1 MNKTVLNKMFDNL
14 LHIGNKSNYWNP
26 KMKSYIYGSINGIHV
41 IDLTKTSEKLEEVKS
56 ELKELHESGKKI
68 LFVATKLQARDSIS
82 KLASDSG
89 HYYVAEKWVP
99 GLLTNFKTIKKRI
112 STYIK
117 LSKDLENGAFD
128 MLTKKEKAAK
138 MLEHEKLE
146 KAYAW
151 VKDMKKLPD
160 VVFVV
165 DGVYEEQAV
174 REANSLNIKSFA
186 ILNTNGDDTLVDNC
200 IPSNT
205 NAVKSIEFLAN
216 ELAGSLKGT
225 AKQTNT
231 ARVKKVDDKKVSGEK
246 KTTRKP
252 AVKKA
257 PAKKEEESQ
266 EK

>member
-1 MNKTVLNKMFDNL
+1 
-14 LHIGNKSNYWNP
+14 
-26 KMKSYIYGSINGIHV
+26 
-41 IDLTKTSEKLEEVKS
+41 
-56 ELKELHESGKKI
+56 
-68 LFVATKLQARDSIS
+68 
-82 KLASDSG
+82 
-89 HYYVAEKWVP
+89 
-99 GLLTNFKTIKKRI
+99 
-112 STYIK
+112 
-117 LSKDLENGAFD
+117 
-128 MLTKKEKAAK
+128 
-138 MLEHEKLE
+138 
-146 KAYAW
+146 
-151 VKDMKKLPD
+151 MKKLPD

-165 DGVYEEQAV
+165 DGVYEDQAV

-225 AKQTNT
+225 AKKTNT

-257 PAKKEEESQ
+257 PAKKEESQ